1 MERKWVHGA
10 VAVLLAVAMT
20 GCSGGSRSGSDQP
33 GVPAPATASGQPAPK
48 ESLNRSSEADVAAV
62 LRRADV
68 DDPQEWAKLLITD
81 RPYPPG
87 QPGQD
92 RIRQLLLDNQADPD
106 EVDKIL
112 AVVEP

>member
-1 MERKWVHGA
+1 MERKWMHGA
-10 VAVLLAVAMT
+10 VAILLAVAVT
-20 GCSGGSRSGSDQP
+20 GCAGGGRSGSDQP
-33 GVPAPATASGQPAPK
+33 GVQAPATADGQPAPR
-48 ESLNRSSEADVAAV
+48 ESLNRSSEADVAAT

-68 DDPQEWAKLLITD
+68 DDPQGWAKLLITS

-92 RIRQLLLDNQADPD
+92 RIRQLLVDNQADPED
-106 EVDKIL
+106 VDKIL